1 MYSPTSNRAT
11 PSMAR
16 IVAFVADYRERF
28 GFSPS
33 VFDMARGLRL
43 EKSWCARVASAAAAR
58 GLLLRDPGVARS
70 WRLPPSAGRTPAT
83 VAKPRTPRARRAR

>member
-1 MYSPTSNRAT
+1 VYSQTSTRAT

-16 IVAFVADYRERF
+16 IIQFVADYHERF
-28 GFSPS
+28 GFAPS
-33 VFDMARGLRL
+33 TGDMAKSLRL

-58 GLLLRDPGVARS
+58 GLLLCDPGIARS

-83 VAKPRTPRARRAR
+83 VAKPRKRRT

>member
-1 MYSPTSNRAT
+1 MYAADITTPTPA
-11 PSMAR
+11 MAR
-16 IVAFVADYRERF
+16 LVEFVRQYHERF

-58 GLLLRDPGVARS
+58 GLLLRDPGIARS

-83 VAKPRTPRARRAR
+83 VAKPRKRRT